1 MIKKVVFLALLGHVL
16 IANAQQTD
24 IVGFWNQP
32 AVGVG
37 LGGINAL
44 FGFPVD
50 AVERADGPALVD
62 YTGIP
67 INEEALSRA
76 LSYDSAILG
85 VPEHVCMRHP
95 TPYSYWGPANPRI
108 SAQLDDNLNIISYT
122 MGGTS
127 RRADRIIWMD
137 GREHPSEY
145 APHTWAGFTTGQW
158 ENGTLITTTTHIKWG
173 WVRRNGVISSDQAKV
188 TTYYQRNG
196 DILTV
201 TWFVDDPVYLSDTYI
216 KSVDFIVA
224 PRGVSTAQIGTEAVD
239 NNGGIFTQ
247 CLNRAEI
254 ARSNQSYVPHYL
266 PGENPFIGERAEEI
280 GVPVEATFGGA
291 ETAYPEYKELLKE

>member
-1 MIKKVVFLALLGHVL
+1 M
-16 IANAQQTD
+16 
-24 IVGFWNQP
+24 
-32 AVGVG
+32 
-37 LGGINAL
+37 
-44 FGFPVD
+44 
-50 AVERADGPALVD
+50 
-62 YTGIP
+62 
-67 INEEALSRA
+67 
-76 LSYDSAILG
+76 
-85 VPEHVCMRHP
+85 
-95 TPYSYWGPANPRI
+95 
-108 SAQLDDNLNIISYT
+108 
-122 MGGTS
+122 
-127 RRADRIIWMD
+127 
-137 GREHPSEY
+137 
-145 APHTWAGFTTGQW
+145 
-158 ENGTLITTTTHIKWG
+158 
-173 WVRRNGVISSDQAKV
+173 
-188 TTYYQRNG
+188 
-196 DILTV
+196 TV